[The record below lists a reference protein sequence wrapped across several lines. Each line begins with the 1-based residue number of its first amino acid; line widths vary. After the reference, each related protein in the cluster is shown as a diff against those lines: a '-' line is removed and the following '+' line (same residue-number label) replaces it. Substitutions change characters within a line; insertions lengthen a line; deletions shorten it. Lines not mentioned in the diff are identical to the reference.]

1 MSNSAGYH
9 RVNVVMISREGLTA
23 LHALNVF
30 PLIDRHTAP
39 EKFYIEACDDG
50 AGDVLAIDR
59 VSTEM
64 TLTGAEEELRG

>member
-9 RVNVVMISREGLTA
+9 RVNIVMISREGLT
-23 LHALNVF
+23 ALNVF

>member
-9 RVNVVMISREGLTA
+9 RVNIVMISREG
-23 LHALNVF
+23 LNVF